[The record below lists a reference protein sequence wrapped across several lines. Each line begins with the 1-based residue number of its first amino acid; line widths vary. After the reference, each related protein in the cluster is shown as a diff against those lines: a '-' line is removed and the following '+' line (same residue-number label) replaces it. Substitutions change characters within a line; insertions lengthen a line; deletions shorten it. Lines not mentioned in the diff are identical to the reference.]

1 MRYHVLSCAFYSRYL
16 FFSFLKLEIQLLLS
30 VKDLKHSLLVIVPL
44 KADALTLNFK
54 SSALSR
60 D

>member
-1 MRYHVLSCAFYSRYL
+1 MLSCAFYSRYL